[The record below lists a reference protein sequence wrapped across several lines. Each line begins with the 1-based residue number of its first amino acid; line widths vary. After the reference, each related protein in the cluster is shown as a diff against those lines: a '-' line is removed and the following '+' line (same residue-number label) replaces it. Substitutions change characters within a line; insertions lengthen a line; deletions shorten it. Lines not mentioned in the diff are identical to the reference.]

1 MSYMKAR
8 PGDKVKVFI
17 CSFQIGGLQL
27 EGCSFDG
34 SRLTENAHDSP
45 SVVAMPPCTVAWV
58 TKDAPP
64 PYPPSECL
72 SLPVY
77 QSGQRE
83 RLVTCVDVP
92 CGPGHRGTWLQN
104 NPALF
109 LNN

>member
-1 MSYMKAR
+1 MFDDVIPIVLY
-8 PGDKVKVFI
+8 
-17 CSFQIGGLQL
+17 QIGGLQL

-34 SRLTENAHDSP
+34 SRLTENSHDSP
-45 SVVAMPPCTVAWV
+45 SVVAMPPCMVAWV

-64 PYPPSECL
+64 PYPSSECL

-77 QSGQRE
+77 QSGSRE

-92 CGPGHRGTWLQN
+92 CGRETWLQN

-109 LNN
+109 LSS